1 VQGPQTAFAASACR
15 ASGPVT
21 AEMGKNNSGSACRHV
36 PRDIQ
41 LRERDPDITGST
53 ASRLPPSAGAVVG
66 GEGSRALGHG

>member
-1 VQGPQTAFAASACR
+1 
-15 ASGPVT
+15 
-21 AEMGKNNSGSACRHV
+21 MGKNSSGSACRQA

-41 LRERDPDITGST
+41 LSERDPDITGST